1 MRRFMNTA
9 APSIVEV
16 MLHQRDRHMV
26 RRLRETCVSGTAVGV
41 VGLAHMDGIEAE
53 WMMQE
58 EMKKSEQEK
67 IDGYYQASID
77 R

>member
-1 MRRFMNTA
+1 
-9 APSIVEV
+9 
-16 MLHQRDRHMV
+16 MV

-53 WMMQE
+53 WTMQE

-67 IDGYYQASID
+67 IDGYYQASIE